1 MSNTSD
7 APPWGRR
14 LWKWSFK
21 EFINMIQRAAWTALA
36 TRRTVPANRP
46 PDDRFTRYSPTGL
59 AFARSGD
66 AVTSAAV
73 AADSDSSPSVR
84 VRISRQGHQHN
95 RSAVELRLR
104 KQLAEDAL

>member
-7 APPWGRR
+7 APPCGRR

-21 EFINMIQRAAWTALA
+21 KFINMIQRAAWTALA

-66 AVTSAAV
+66 AVTSAAAPPTATV
-73 AADSDSSPSVR
+73 LRRFVYESLVR
-84 VRISRQGHQHN
+84 ATSTT
-95 RSAVELRLR
+95 APP
-104 KQLAEDAL
+104 

>member
-1 MSNTSD
+1 
-7 APPWGRR
+7 
-14 LWKWSFK
+14 
-21 EFINMIQRAAWTALA
+21 MIQRAAWTALA

-73 AADSDSSPSVR
+73 AADSPSVR